1 MRLSGLGFKGLRGL
15 FCRGAGDSLKIVVES
30 GKDAS
35 GVFDTVLKV
44 FPPRYTYSKSTFPEP
59 QVVAEAERTKSNLA
73 EASRNQSREGWGLG
87 FWFRGLEVSSP
98 SFKRFVWLQLC
109 SLSHLSSKA

>member
-44 FPPRYTYSKSTFPEP
+44 FPPRYTYSKSTLPEP

-87 FWFRGLEVSSP
+87 FWFRGLGVSSP
-98 SFKRFVWLQLC
+98 SFKRFVWLPA
-109 SLSHLSSKA
+109 SAI